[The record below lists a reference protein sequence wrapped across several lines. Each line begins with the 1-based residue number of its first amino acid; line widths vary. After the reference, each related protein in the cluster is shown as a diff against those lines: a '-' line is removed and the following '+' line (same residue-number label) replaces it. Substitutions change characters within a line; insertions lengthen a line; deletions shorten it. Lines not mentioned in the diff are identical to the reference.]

1 MSTSLS
7 QLNLLDCIVS
17 SLISVRP
24 PQTSHPSSDRAA
36 FEGMV
41 YGTIN
46 PSNGH
51 SVGIPQEASSKVG
64 LLTKSLRRD
73 NPNILRGVSLEVMC
87 EKVVKAIIE
96 LFRERI
102 GEQAQ
107 PRDLTELKQR
117 IETWFDAVA
126 VTRQHFIPCTILP
139 SRAQA
144 FEIGPIRF
152 LHISDLNP
160 TDFGLPQRDDVR
172 GLLLDPLT
180 RMMQERAAGWIGVVQ
195 IEGREEKRSAE
206 IADLAVDVAL
216 GGLQLI
222 ILADY
227 GRYIA
232 RITARTLPPYRG
244 SLAVTDGK
252 VTGGVRNM
260 QPGHGLLAAS
270 FETFVNSA
278 TTARESIGRRVD
290 AYLSN
295 QVALPSLE
303 QAWCDA
309 VYWFHESLSEPLDT
323 VAVTKLE
330 TAIENLFAAGN
341 TTNSKK
347 RALDALSGMFEFEK
361 KDKSLKGFVD
371 NFVEARSRVLHG
383 TWSTLSDYKR
393 DMDRKSLEFVTRQ
406 LLLKYPML
414 LDRYSNSSTAVPQG
428 KSQSFLDWIARNS
441 T

>member
-1 MSTSLS
+1 MSTSSS
-7 QLNLLDCIVS
+7 QLDLLDCIVS

-24 PQTSHPSSDRAA
+24 PQTSHSSSDRAA

-51 SVGIPQEASSKVG
+51 SVGFSQEAPSKIG
-64 LLTKSLRRD
+64 LLTKSLRGD
-73 NPNILRGVSLEVMC
+73 NPDILRGVGLEVMC
-87 EKVVKAIIE
+87 EKVAKTIIE
-96 LFRERI
+96 IFRERI

-107 PRDLTELKQR
+107 PCDLTGLKQR
-117 IETWFDAVA
+117 IKTWFGTVA
-126 VTRQHFIPCTILP
+126 VTRRHLVPCTILP

-180 RMMQERAAGWIGVVQ
+180 RMMQERAAGWVGVVQ
-195 IEGREEKRSAE
+195 IEGCEEKRSAE

-222 ILADY
+222 IPADY

-252 VTGGVRNM
+252 VTNGARNM
-260 QPGHGLLAAS
+260 QPGYGLLAAS

-278 TTARESIGRRVD
+278 TAARESIGRRVD
-290 AYLSN
+290 AYLSS
-295 QVALPSLE
+295 QAALPSLE

-330 TAIENLFAAGN
+330 TAIENLLAAGS

-347 RALDALSGMFEFEK
+347 RMLDALSGMFEIEK
-361 KDKSLKGFVD
+361 KDKSLKDFVD
-371 NFVEARSRVLHG
+371 NFVTARSRVLHG

-393 DMDRKSLEFVTRQ
+393 DMDRKSLEFLTIQ

-414 LDRYSNSSTAVPQG
+414 LDRYSNSSTAVPED
-428 KSQSFLDWIARNS
+428 KTQSFLDWIARN
-441 T
+441 

>member
-1 MSTSLS
+1 M
-7 QLNLLDCIVS
+7 
-17 SLISVRP
+17 LILQS
-24 PQTSHPSSDRAA
+24 
-36 FEGMV
+36 
-41 YGTIN
+41 I
-46 PSNGH
+46 
-51 SVGIPQEASSKVG
+51 
-64 LLTKSLRRD
+64 
-73 NPNILRGVSLEVMC
+73 
-87 EKVVKAIIE
+87 
-96 LFRERI
+96 
-102 GEQAQ
+102 
-107 PRDLTELKQR
+107 
-117 IETWFDAVA
+117 
-126 VTRQHFIPCTILP
+126 
-139 SRAQA
+139 
-144 FEIGPIRF
+144 
-152 LHISDLNP
+152 
-160 TDFGLPQRDDVR
+160 
-172 GLLLDPLT
+172 
-180 RMMQERAAGWIGVVQ
+180 
-195 IEGREEKRSAE
+195 
-206 IADLAVDVAL
+206 VAL

-222 ILADY
+222 IPADY

-309 VYWFHESLSEPLDT
+309 VCWFHESLSEPLDT
-323 VAVTKLE
+323 IAVTKLE
-330 TAIENLFAAGN
+330 TAIENLFAAGS
-341 TTNSKK
+341 TRGSKK
-347 RALDALSGMFEFEK
+347 RMLDALSGMFEFEK

-371 NFVEARSRVLHG
+371 NFVKARSRVLHG

-393 DMDRKSLEFVTRQ
+393 DMDRKSLELVTRQ

-414 LDRYSNSSTAVPQG
+414 LDRYSNSSTAVPQD
-428 KSQSFLDWIARNS
+428 KSQSFLDWIISNS